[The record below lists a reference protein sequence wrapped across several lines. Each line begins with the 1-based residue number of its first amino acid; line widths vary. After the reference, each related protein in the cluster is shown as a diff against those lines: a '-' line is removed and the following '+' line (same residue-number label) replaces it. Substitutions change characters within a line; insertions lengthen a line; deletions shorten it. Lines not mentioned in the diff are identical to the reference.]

1 MTKRNTHDILKGK
14 RKNTDMGGSYMS
26 ENPEKNGLF
35 AKISELWKSRDIPV
49 KFEKRGDYAVIT
61 GPRDSLL
68 PKAEMPAV
76 IRGIPV
82 KKIDS
87 RAFVQCN
94 FLEEVTIADG
104 IEILDTNAFSYCEKL
119 MQVHMADSV
128 RSIGRNCFF
137 ECKNMFC
144 VDLSAALYEICDRAF
159 YGCVGLRDIKLP
171 DGVECIGEQAFY
183 GCNKLKSINIPLAL
197 KHLPRNAFEGCTEL
211 ERIYLEKGSPAD
223 KVLSKSGYYAQ
234 LLCYIPRF

>member
-1 MTKRNTHDILKGK
+1 MGKKREK
-14 RKNTDMGGSYMS
+14 RD
-26 ENPEKNGLF
+26 GLLTVI
-35 AKISELWKSRDIPV
+35 AEMWKSRNIPV
-49 KFEKRGDYAVIT
+49 KFEKRGAYAVIT
-61 GPRDSLL
+61 GPKDFLL
-68 PKAEMPAV
+68 PKAEIPAEV
-76 IRGIPV
+76 CGIPV
-82 KKIDS
+82 IKVDS

-104 IEILDTNAFSYCEKL
+104 VEILDTNAFSNCENL
-119 MQVHMADSV
+119 MQVHMGDSI

-144 VDLSAALYEICDRAF
+144 VDLSATLREIGNRAF

-171 DGVECIGEQAFY
+171 DGIETIGEQAFY

-197 KHLPRNAFEGCTEL
+197 KELPRSAFEGCTEL

-223 KVLSKSGYYAQ
+223 KILSKSEYYAQ
-234 LLCYIPRF
+234 MLCYIPRF